1 MMAVLT
7 GTLLA
12 TAAGLNAYVP
22 LLAIGLLARFTNVID
37 LPDAWVWL
45 MSNWALILVSVLFVI
60 EVLVDKF
67 PALDTVNDV
76 IQTVIR
82 PASGGMVFAAGAGSE
97 TVAVADP
104 QVLTDMSAVWPIVV
118 GIVIALVPHLVKALA
133 RPIINSLSGGI
144 AAPVVSTA
152 EDTGSIGLTIL
163 AVFAPLV
170 GIVFLVFL
178 IWVAFRYMRK
188 ARLSRKEP
196 GPAAQR

>member
-1 MMAVLT
+1 MAVLT

-45 MSNWALILVSVLFVI
+45 MSDWALILVSVLFVI

-104 QVLTDMSAVWPIVV
+104 HMLTDMSAVWPIVV

>member
-45 MSNWALILVSVLFVI
+45 MSDWALILVSVLFVI

-104 QVLTDMSAVWPIVV
+104 HMLTDMSAVWPIVV